1 MSIYEVNAID
11 NDARSSGAGR
21 RPMKRLAYLFGAL
34 AVIAGCHESDI
45 DPMTRQPEKLKAYA
59 VSEYYSGERTMRT
72 PPVGAIPRER
82 NLDAPANP
90 PAITRALLER
100 GKERFEITCGTCHGI
115 VGDGES
121 IVASKMALRA
131 PPTLHTDRIR
141 AYTPPQMFEIITNG
155 YGIMPS
161 YGAEISVADRWAI
174 TAYVKALQLSQNA
187 KVDDVPADHRQ
198 ELESAK

>member
-1 MSIYEVNAID
+1 MST
-11 NDARSSGAGR
+11 R
-21 RPMKRLAYLFGAL
+21 RLATLLAAL
-34 AVIAGCHESDI
+34 AVVGGCHESDI
-45 DPMTRQPEKLKAYA
+45 DPMTRQQEKIKAYA
-59 VSEYYSGERTMRT
+59 VSDYYSGERTVRT
-72 PPVGAIPRER
+72 PPAGAIPRER

-90 PAITRALLER
+90 PPVTRALLER

-121 IVASKMALRA
+121 IVAGKMALRA

-141 AYTPPQMFEIITNG
+141 GYTPQQMFEIITNG

-161 YGAEISVADRWAI
+161 YGAEIAVADRWAI
-174 TAYVKALQLSQNA
+174 AAYVKALQLSQNA
-187 KVDDVPADHRQ
+187 KVDDVPAAHRQ